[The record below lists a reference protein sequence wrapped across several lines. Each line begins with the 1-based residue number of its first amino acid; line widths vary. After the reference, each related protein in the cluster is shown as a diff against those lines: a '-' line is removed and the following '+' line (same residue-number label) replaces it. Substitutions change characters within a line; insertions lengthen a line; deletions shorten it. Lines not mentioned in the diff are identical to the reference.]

1 MPRNEIDDLLKK
13 VVPLDDARADQ
24 DVMVLEGLKS
34 GSAVVARE
42 DKGRSSYGCINGTA
56 TWGISALHWQDSG
69 KKTWRK
75 AWLI

>member
-1 MPRNEIDDLLKK
+1 MPKNEIDDLLKK
-13 VVPLDDARADQ
+13 VIPLDDARADK

-34 GSAVVARE
+34 GSAVVVRE
-42 DKGRSSYGCINGTA
+42 DKGRPSYGCINGTA